1 MVTTANVITYL
12 ISGFAVLL
20 TIYNLVKSST
30 KEDST
35 AMTEVRGDVKSIK
48 ETVMD
53 IKSEVISSRQEVR
66 NLDRRLTA
74 VETIL
79 KIKGGDFE
87 DE

>member
-20 TIYNLVKSST
+20 TIYNLVRNTT
-30 KEDST
+30 KEDSA

-66 NLDRRLTA
+66 SLDRRLTA
-74 VETIL
+74 VETVL
-79 KIKGGDFE
+79 KIKRGDFE